1 MSKKETEPKQDEVI
15 LDVGETLTK
24 AEVFIEKNKKPITY
38 VVLGIIAGFAAYFG
52 FKYLYLDPLEKE
64 AQLELY
70 KAQENIDRDSLRLAL
85 NGDGVSMGL
94 LEIADEYSLT
104 KAGNLARYYAG
115 VCYLQL
121 GEYEEAI
128 RQMDRFK
135 TNDPVFSVL
144 AKGVIADA
152 FLEIGQPKEALEYY
166 NKAVK
171 ASGNEFVVPFYLKK
185 AGMLAEDQ
193 GRLKDARSY
202 FERLKND
209 FPKSQHALDADKFLS
224 RIEAKQSQKK

>member
-1 MSKKETEPKQDEVI
+1 MSKKEIEQKQEEVI

-24 AEVFIEKNKKPITY
+24 AEAFIEKNKKPITY
-38 VVLGIIAGFAAYFG
+38 SVIGLIAAFAAYFG

-64 AQLELY
+64 AQIELY

-85 NGDGVSMGL
+85 NGDGSGMGL
-94 LEIADEYSLT
+94 LEITDEYNWT

-115 VCYLQL
+115 VCYLHL

-144 AKGVIADA
+144 ANGVIADS
-152 FLEIGQPKEALEYY
+152 FLELGQPKEALEYY
-166 NKAVK
+166 GKAVR
-171 ASGNEFVVPFYLKK
+171 ASNNEFVVPFYLKK
-185 AGMLAEDQ
+185 AGMLAEEQ
-193 GRLKDARSY
+193 GNLKDAHSY
-202 FERLKND
+202 FERLKKD
-209 FPKSQHALDADKFLS
+209 FPKSQHALDADKFLA
-224 RIEAKQSQKK
+224 RIEAKKSQKK

>member
-1 MSKKETEPKQDEVI
+1 MSKKEIESKHDEVI

-38 VVLGIIAGFAAYFG
+38 VVVGIIAGFAAYFG

-85 NGDGVSMGL
+85 DGDGVSMGL

-104 KAGNLARYYAG
+104 KAGNLAHYYAG

-135 TNDPVFSVL
+135 TDDPVFSVL

-171 ASGNEFVVPFYLKK
+171 ASSNEFVVPFYLKK
-185 AGMLAEDQ
+185 AGMLAEEQ

-209 FPKSQHALDADKFLS
+209 FPKSQHALDVDKFLA